1 MKKRVLSL
9 LSSTTEV
16 VYALGCEDQLVGR
29 SHECDYPPAVMT
41 LPICTKPKFNVDGS
55 SIEVDG
61 QVKSILQNALSVYY
75 INEDLLKELK
85 PDIILTQSQCEVC
98 AVSEKD
104 VKGVVK
110 NITGINPDI
119 ISVEPNSVKDIFK
132 DIKIIAEALNVV
144 DKGADLIEFMKYRI
158 RTLKKSYDDKSELTV
173 AAIEWIDPLM
183 AAGNWVP
190 ELIEMA
196 GGINLF
202 GEAGKHSPWMEYKDL
217 IEKDPQTIII
227 MPCGYN
233 IQKSIF
239 EIDSLIKQKGW
250 QKINAVQ
257 NNKVYITDG
266 NQYFN
271 RPGPRIV
278 DSLNIFA
285 EIFHPSHFNF
295 NFEGSGWLKYKC
307 YDFCA

>member
-104 VKGVVK
+104 VKSVVK

-144 DKGADLIEFMKYRI
+144 DKGADLIDFMKNRI
-158 RTLKKSYDDKSELTV
+158 RTLKKSYDVKSELTV

-217 IEKDPQTIII
+217 IEKDPHTIII

-233 IQKSIF
+233 IQKSIM

-250 QKINAVQ
+250 KEINAVQ
-257 NNKVYITDG
+257 NDKVFITDG
-266 NQYFN
+266 NQFFN
-271 RPGPRIV
+271 RPGPRIIE
-278 DSLNIFA
+278 SLEILI
-285 EIFHPSHFNF
+285 EIFHNDKTDFKHID
-295 NFEGSGWLKYKC
+295 SGWINFDSTK
-307 YDFCA
+307 

>member
-29 SHECDYPPAVMT
+29 SHECDYPPAVIT

-104 VKGVVK
+104 VKSVVK

-144 DKGADLIEFMKYRI
+144 DKGADLIDFMKNRI
-158 RTLKKSYDDKSELTV
+158 RTLKKSYDVKSELTV

-217 IEKDPQTIII
+217 IEKDPHTIII

-233 IQKSIF
+233 IQKSII

-250 QKINAVQ
+250 KEINAVQ
-257 NNKVYITDG
+257 NDKVYITDG
-266 NQYFN
+266 NQFFN
-271 RPGPRIV
+271 RPGPRIIE
-278 DSLNIFA
+278 SLEILI
-285 EIFHPSHFNF
+285 EIFHNDKTDFKHID
-295 NFEGSGWLKYKC
+295 SGWINFDSTK
-307 YDFCA
+307 

>member
-16 VYALGCEDQLVGR
+16 VCALGCADQLVGR
-29 SHECDYPPAVMT
+29 SHECDYPPEVMN
-41 LPICTKPKFNVDGS
+41 LPICTKPKFNIDGS

-75 INEDLLKELK
+75 INEDLLKKLK

-104 VKGVVK
+104 VKSVVK

-144 DKGADLIEFMKYRI
+144 DKGADLIDFMKNRI
-158 RTLKKSYDDKSELTV
+158 RVLKKSYDIKSGPTV
-173 AAIEWIDPLM
+173 AAIEWINPLM

-196 GGINLF
+196 GGVNLF
-202 GEAGKHSPWMEYKDL
+202 GEAGKHSPWMNYQDL
-217 IEKDPQTIII
+217 IEKNPQTIII

-233 IQKSIF
+233 IQKSIV

-250 QKINAVQ
+250 EELSAVK
-257 NNKVYITDG
+257 NDKVYITDG
-266 NQYFN
+266 NQFFN
-271 RPGPRIV
+271 RPGPRIIE
-278 DSLNIFA
+278 SLEILI
-285 EIFHPSHFNF
+285 EIFHNDKTNF
-295 NFEGSGWLKYKC
+295 KHIYSGWINLDSTK
-307 YDFCA
+307 

>member
-9 LSSTTEV
+9 LSSTTEI

-29 SHECDYPPAVMT
+29 SHECDYPQSVMT

-55 SIEVDG
+55 SIEVDR

-104 VKGVVK
+104 VKSVVE

-132 DIKIIAEALNVV
+132 DIKIIAEALDVV
-144 DKGADLIEFMKYRI
+144 DKGADLIDFMKNRI
-158 RTLKKSYDDKSELTV
+158 RSLKKSYDDKSELTV

-190 ELIEMA
+190 ELIEIA
-196 GGINLF
+196 GGVNLF

-217 IEKDPQTIII
+217 IEKDPHTIII

-233 IQKSIF
+233 IQKSII
-239 EIDSLIKQKGW
+239 EIDSLIKQKDW
-250 QKINAVQ
+250 KEINAVQ
-257 NNKVYITDG
+257 NDKVYITDG
-266 NQYFN
+266 NQFFN
-271 RPGPRIV
+271 RPGPRIIE
-278 DSLNIFA
+278 SLEILI
-285 EIFHPSHFNF
+285 EIFHNDKTDFKHID
-295 NFEGSGWLKYKC
+295 SGWIKFNSKN
-307 YDFCA
+307 

>member
-29 SHECDYPPAVMT
+29 SHECDYPPEVMT

-104 VKGVVK
+104 VESVVK

-144 DKGADLIEFMKYRI
+144 DKGADLIDFMKNRI
-158 RTLKKSYDDKSELTV
+158 RTLKKSYDVKSELTV

-217 IEKDPQTIII
+217 IEKDPDIIII

-233 IQKSIF
+233 IQKSII

-250 QKINAVQ
+250 KEITAVQ
-257 NNKVYITDG
+257 NDKVYITDG

-271 RPGPRIV
+271 RPGPRIIE
-278 DSLNIFA
+278 SLEILI
-285 EIFHPSHFNF
+285 EIFHNDKTDFKHID
-295 NFEGSGWLKYKC
+295 SGWINFDSTK
-307 YDFCA
+307 

>member
-29 SHECDYPPAVMT
+29 SHECDYPPAVMN

-85 PDIILTQSQCEVC
+85 PDIILTQSQCDVC

-104 VKGVVK
+104 VKSVVK

-144 DKGADLIEFMKYRI
+144 DKGADLIDFMKSRI
-158 RTLKKSYDDKSELTV
+158 RTLKKSYDVKSELTV

-217 IEKDPQTIII
+217 IEKDPHTIII

-233 IQKSIF
+233 IQKSII

-250 QKINAVQ
+250 KEINAVQ
-257 NNKVYITDG
+257 NDKVYITDG
-266 NQYFN
+266 NQFFN
-271 RPGPRIV
+271 RPGPRIIE
-278 DSLNIFA
+278 SLEILI
-285 EIFHPSHFNF
+285 EIFHNDKTDFKHID
-295 NFEGSGWLKYKC
+295 SGWINFDSTK
-307 YDFCA
+307 

>member
-16 VYALGCEDQLVGR
+16 VCALGCADQLVGR
-29 SHECDYPPAVMT
+29 SHECDYPPEVMN
-41 LPICTKPKFNVDGS
+41 LPICTKPKFNIDGS

-75 INEDLLKELK
+75 INEDLLKKLK

-104 VKGVVK
+104 VQSVVK

-119 ISVEPNSVKDIFK
+119 ISVEPNSIKDIFS
-132 DIKIIAEALNVV
+132 DIKIIAEVLNVV
-144 DKGADLIEFMKYRI
+144 DRGDDLINFMKNRI
-158 RTLKKSYDDKSELTV
+158 RVLKKSYDIKSGPTV
-173 AAIEWIDPLM
+173 AAIEWINPLM

-196 GGINLF
+196 GGVNLF
-202 GEAGKHSPWMEYKDL
+202 GEAGKHSPWMNYQDL
-217 IEKDPQTIII
+217 IEKNPQTIII

-233 IQKSIF
+233 IQKSIV

-250 QKINAVQ
+250 EELSAVK
-257 NNKVYITDG
+257 NDKVYITDG
-266 NQYFN
+266 NQFFN
-271 RPGPRIV
+271 RPGPRIIE
-278 DSLNIFA
+278 SLEILI
-285 EIFHPSHFNF
+285 EIFHNDKTNF
-295 NFEGSGWLKYKC
+295 KHIYSGWINLDSIK
-307 YDFCA
+307 

>member
-29 SHECDYPPAVMT
+29 SHECDYPPEVMT

-132 DIKIIAEALNVV
+132 NIKIIAEALNVV
-144 DKGADLIEFMKYRI
+144 DKGADLIEFMKNRI
-158 RTLKKSYDDKSELTV
+158 RTLKKSYDNKSELTV

-271 RPGPRIV
+271 RPGPRIIE
-278 DSLNIFA
+278 SLEILI
-285 EIFHPSHFNF
+285 EIFHDDKTNF
-295 NFEGSGWLKYKC
+295 KHLDSGWIK
-307 YDFCA
+307 FNSTN

>member
-1 MKKRVLSL
+1 MKKKVLSL

-104 VKGVVK
+104 VKSVVK

-132 DIKIIAEALNVV
+132 DIKIIAQALNVV

-158 RTLKKSYDDKSELTV
+158 RTLKKSYNDKSELTV

-271 RPGPRIV
+271 RPGPRIIE
-278 DSLNIFA
+278 SLEILI
-285 EIFHPSHFNF
+285 EIFHDDKTNF
-295 NFEGSGWLKYKC
+295 KHLDSGWIKLNSTN
-307 YDFCA
+307 

>member
-29 SHECDYPPAVMT
+29 SHECDYPPEVMT

-144 DKGADLIEFMKYRI
+144 DKGADLIDFMKNRI
-158 RTLKKSYDDKSELTV
+158 RTLKKSYDFKSELTV

-217 IEKDPQTIII
+217 IEKDPNNIII

-233 IQKSIF
+233 IQKSII

-250 QKINAVQ
+250 KEINAVQ
-257 NNKVYITDG
+257 NDKVYITDG
-266 NQYFN
+266 NQFFN
-271 RPGPRIV
+271 RPGPRIIE
-278 DSLNIFA
+278 SLEILI
-285 EIFHPSHFNF
+285 EIFHNDKTDFKHID
-295 NFEGSGWLKYKC
+295 SGWINFDSTK
-307 YDFCA
+307 

>member
-41 LPICTKPKFNVDGS
+41 LPICTEPKFNVDGS

-75 INEDLLKELK
+75 VNEDLLKELK

-104 VKGVVK
+104 VKSVVK

-144 DKGADLIEFMKYRI
+144 DKGADLIDFMKNRI
-158 RTLKKSYDDKSELTV
+158 RTLKRSYDVKSELTV

-196 GGINLF
+196 GGMNLF
-202 GEAGKHSPWMEYKDL
+202 GEAGKHSPWMKYKDL
-217 IEKDPQTIII
+217 IEKDPRTIII

-233 IQKSIF
+233 IQKSII

-250 QKINAVQ
+250 KEINAVQ
-257 NNKVYITDG
+257 NDKVYITDG
-266 NQYFN
+266 NQFFN
-271 RPGPRIV
+271 RPGPRIIE
-278 DSLNIFA
+278 SLEILI
-285 EIFHPSHFNF
+285 EIFHNDKTDFKHID
-295 NFEGSGWLKYKC
+295 SGWINFDSTK
-307 YDFCA
+307 

>member
-104 VKGVVK
+104 VKSVVK

-144 DKGADLIEFMKYRI
+144 DKGADLIDFMKNRI
-158 RTLKKSYDDKSELTV
+158 RTLKKSYDVKSELTV

-202 GEAGKHSPWMEYKDL
+202 GEAGKHSPWMQYKDL
-217 IEKDPQTIII
+217 IEKDPHTIII

-233 IQKSIF
+233 IQKSII

-250 QKINAVQ
+250 KEINAVQ
-257 NNKVYITDG
+257 NDKVYITDG
-266 NQYFN
+266 NQFFN
-271 RPGPRIV
+271 RPGPRIIE
-278 DSLNIFA
+278 SLEILI
-285 EIFHPSHFNF
+285 EIFHNDKTDFKHID
-295 NFEGSGWLKYKC
+295 SGWINFDSTK
-307 YDFCA
+307 

>member
-29 SHECDYPPAVMT
+29 SHECDYPPEVMT

-239 EIDSLIKQKGW
+239 EITSLIKQKGW
-250 QKINAVQ
+250 QKINAVR
-257 NNKVYITDG
+257 NDKVYITDG

-271 RPGPRIV
+271 RPGPRIIE
-278 DSLNIFA
+278 SLEILI
-285 EIFHPSHFNF
+285 EIFHDDKTNF
-295 NFEGSGWLKYKC
+295 KHLDSGWIK
-307 YDFCA
+307 FNSTN

>member
-29 SHECDYPPAVMT
+29 SHECDYPPEVMT

-55 SIEVDG
+55 SIEVDR

-104 VKGVVK
+104 VKSVVE

-132 DIKIIAEALNVV
+132 DIKIIAEALDVV
-144 DKGADLIEFMKYRI
+144 DKGADLIDFMKNRI
-158 RTLKKSYDDKSELTV
+158 RSLKKSYDDKSELTV

-190 ELIEMA
+190 ELIEIA
-196 GGINLF
+196 GGVNLF

-217 IEKDPQTIII
+217 IEKDPHTIII

-233 IQKSIF
+233 IQKSII
-239 EIDSLIKQKGW
+239 EIDSLIKQKDW
-250 QKINAVQ
+250 KEINAVQ
-257 NNKVYITDG
+257 NDKVYITDG
-266 NQYFN
+266 NQFFN
-271 RPGPRIV
+271 RPGPRIIE
-278 DSLNIFA
+278 SLEILI
-285 EIFHPSHFNF
+285 EIFHNDKTDFKHID
-295 NFEGSGWLKYKC
+295 SGWIKFNSKN
-307 YDFCA
+307 

>member
-29 SHECDYPPAVMT
+29 SHECDYPPEVMT

-104 VKGVVK
+104 VKSVVK

-144 DKGADLIEFMKYRI
+144 DKGADLIDFMKNRI
-158 RTLKKSYDDKSELTV
+158 RTLKKSYDVKSELTV

-217 IEKDPQTIII
+217 IEKDPNNIII

-271 RPGPRIV
+271 RPGPRIIE
-278 DSLNIFA
+278 SLEILI
-285 EIFHPSHFNF
+285 EIFHNDKTDFKHID
-295 NFEGSGWLKYKC
+295 SGWINFDSTK
-307 YDFCA
+307 